1 MSQFI
6 KRGEAGL
13 LEEYFESQ
21 EASADQT
28 PLQRVG
34 QLIDWNL
41 FEPELHRAVLR
52 PAKGPGGKPR
62 FAPLLMFQ
70 ILVLQKLHG
79 LADDATSFQI
89 ADRRSFR
96 AFLGLTPSDRV
107 PDGQTLADF
116 RNALACAGSFE
127 KLFAVFLAQLQ
138 TRGLA
143 LAKEGVIVDASF
155 VDVPRQ
161 RNTRAQNAEIKAGK
175 IPAEFVAKA
184 KLHAH
189 KDTTARW
196 AKKGNETHYGYKN
209 HLKADR
215 RDKLILAAVV
225 TPASTHD
232 SQAATDLL
240 AEGDGEAWLDSAY
253 TGAEIAADLKAK
265 KIIGHVCEKGTRG
278 RPLTEEQKQANREKS
293 RVRAR
298 VEHIFGALTGSLK
311 AHWQRSVGLARNT
324 AGIILGN
331 LVYNL
336 MRYEQIVRLKLV
348 PTA

>member
-6 KRGEAGL
+6 PQGQPGL
-13 LEEYFESQ
+13 LDDYFET
-21 EASADQT
+21 EDATATET

-34 QLIDWNL
+34 RLIDWNI
-41 FEPELHRAVLR
+41 FEPELHCAVLR
-52 PAKGPGGKPR
+52 PAQGPGGRPR
-62 FAPLLMFQ
+62 FAPLLMFKV
-70 ILVLQKLHG
+70 LVLQKLHG

-96 AFLGLTPSDRV
+96 AFLGLTPADLV
-107 PDGQTLADF
+107 PDGQTIADF
-116 RNALACAGSFE
+116 RDALAAAGGFE

-161 RNTRAQNAEIKAGK
+161 RNTREQNAEIKAGK
-175 IPAEFVAKA
+175 VPLAFQAKA
-184 KLHAH
+184 RLHAH
-189 KDTTARW
+189 KDTDARW

-209 HLKADR
+209 HIKADR

-225 TPASTHD
+225 TAASTHD
-232 SQAATDLL
+232 SQAAAALL

-253 TGAEIAADLKAK
+253 AGAEITADLAAK
-265 KIIGHVCEKGTRG
+265 NIVGHVCEKGVRG
-278 RPLTEEQKQANREKS
+278 RPLTETQKETNREKS
-293 RVRAR
+293 KVRAR
-298 VEHIFGALTGSLK
+298 VEHIFGALTGSMK

-324 AGIILGN
+324 AGIIFGN

-336 MRYEQIVRLKLV
+336 MRYEQIVRLQLV
-348 PTA
+348 PLV

>member
-6 KRGEAGL
+6 KQGEAGL
-13 LEEYFESQ
+13 LDEYFEAQ
-21 EASADQT
+21 AAGTDQS

-34 QLIDWNL
+34 HLIDWNI

-62 FAPLLMFQ
+62 FAPLLMFK

-79 LADDATSFQI
+79 LADDAARFQI

-107 PDGQTLADF
+107 PDGQTIADF
-116 RNALACAGSFE
+116 RADLAAAGGFE

-143 LAKEGVIVDASF
+143 LAQAGVIVDASF

-161 RNTRAQNAEIKAGK
+161 RNTREQNAEIKAGK
-175 IPAEFVAKA
+175 IPTDFAAKP

-189 KDTTARW
+189 KDTDARW

-209 HLKADR
+209 HVKADR

-225 TPASTHD
+225 TPASTHA
-232 SQAATDLL
+232 SQAAAALL

-253 TGAEIAADLKAK
+253 AGAEIAADLAAK
-265 KIIGHVCEKGTRG
+265 KITGHVCEKGVRG
-278 RPLTEEQKQANREKS
+278 RPLTEEQKQANREKAK
-293 RVRAR
+293 VRAR
-298 VEHIFGALTGSLK
+298 VEHIFGAITGSLK
-311 AHWQRSVGLARNT
+311 AHWQRCVGLVRNT
-324 AGIILGN
+324 AGIVLAN

-336 MRYEQIVRLKLV
+336 MRYEQIVRLKLI
-348 PTA
+348 PLA